1 MEDRFLDAIALVA
14 DRLSEE
20 QLKFVRD
27 ITGLYEDVNAGYM
40 DYNDWEDWYEDK
52 SEDGLEAYVCS
63 VFGLDYTPIEKEEE
77 EDEEED

>member
-20 QLKFVRD
+20 QLKFVKD
-27 ITGLYEDVNAGYM
+27 ITGLYEDVNDGYM

-63 VFGLDYTPIEKEEE
+63 VFGLDYTPIDEEE
-77 EDEEED
+77 DEDEEED